1 MLQARAHRAPDGQGG
16 ESECVSGTHG
26 TSAGRVACLHNPRHP
41 QGGLPPLVLP
51 AAPRCPLCLQGSSA
65 WRGEAAQN
73 CAGGVIFKANGAG
86 GSGFPQAVKKGC
98 IESWGGQSTGTQQH
112 QPLPGPT
119 ANVAGEGVKRIG
131 TGSRAGTLLGAWFGA
146 GLWGGCWL
154 WGQAQGAPLP
164 PSLSCGDSLLSRS
177 GLSLPCGFRYWW
189 QLFRAIYFTK
199 YLLSHWGRD

>member
-1 MLQARAHRAPDGQGG
+1 MAPMARLRG
-16 ESECVSGTHG
+16 
-26 TSAGRVACLHNPRHP
+26 
-41 QGGLPPLVLP
+41 VLP
-51 AAPRCPLCLQGSSA
+51 ACTTPGTHKWGSLHLCCPQPPPRCPLCLQGSSVR
-65 WRGEAAQN
+65 RGEAAQN
-73 CAGGVIFKANGAG
+73 YAGGVIFKANGAG
-86 GSGFPQAVKKGC
+86 GSGFPQAAKKGC

-119 ANVAGEGVKRIG
+119 ANVAGGGAK
-131 TGSRAGTLLGAWFGA
+131 TLLGAWFGA

-154 WGQAQGAPLP
+154 WGQPQGAPLP

-199 YLLSHWGRD
+199 YLLSRLGPGLAGRSKSCEDEGQASRIGAIS